1 MPCVLSVNFHQQ
13 LFFYKNIKPKRYLAK
28 LNKVDLSQLTI
39 FTAFWTMRIKYVT
52 EGRQLSE
59 QLDFSLPSFHH
70 LKDVCIYYIWMLEDI
85 DK

>member
-1 MPCVLSVNFHQQ
+1 M
-13 LFFYKNIKPKRYLAK
+13 KPKRDLAK

-39 FTAFWTMRIKYVT
+39 FTAFWTMGIKYVT
-52 EGRQLSE
+52 EGRQLSK
-59 QLDFSLPSFHH
+59 QLDFSLPSLHH